1 MVNDQVSGLLKSAW
15 QLRESEQWDR
25 MMALADEARELSE
38 KSGFAQGIPRAIA
51 IRAFVHYIHSDFA
64 SAVSECIEALRLSA
78 GDPETESRARSVL
91 ALVHW
96 TLGNYEEALR
106 NSDKSIQLLD
116 ALDEQ
121 VSKAF
126 AYAVKGGI
134 LLSLGQLDE
143 ALAWHERSIDS
154 FNTVAEEVAGRARAL
169 SGLGLTY
176 LAQKRY
182 EDALP
187 PLFEALELVRRANNR
202 ITMARTLNDLGEAFE
217 ALDND
222 SQALHYHTEALE
234 IRQKEGYRQ
243 SETTSLLAI
252 GRIYGRRGDHT
263 RALELLSRGLQIAE
277 DLRMRPR
284 IAQCHHALASVY
296 QQMGQLAPALQHFM
310 EWEKIKSELAVD
322 QAALRYKAIA
332 LESQLEAVQRHAEL
346 ESLASLGGLVAAI
359 AHEINSPLG
368 AIQSS
373 ANVAML
379 AAEKLAAGPDAKAA
393 DALLSNA
400 RVISEATRR
409 ISSLVGR
416 LKIFAGIDQSR
427 YTRVDLVQSID
438 DTVALLK
445 PEYEDRV
452 IVTVEHERVPVIFGY
467 ATELHQL
474 FLNLLRNAVQAIDG
488 AGTLTIRVNADD
500 TWIRVEFTDNGRGI
514 PPDQLRTLFT
524 PGFSSGSGRVRA
536 SLSLFTCMA
545 IVKKHRGD
553 IRVQSE
559 LGHGSTFA
567 VLLPRSLEKAENDLE
582 SAA

>member
-1 MVNDQVSGLLKSAW
+1 MVNEQVSALLRSAW
-15 QLRESEQWDR
+15 QMRESEQWDQ
-25 MMALADEARELSE
+25 MMALAEQARVLSE
-38 KSGFAQGIPRAIA
+38 REGFAQGVPRAMA
-51 IRAFVHYIHSDFA
+51 IQAFVHYIRSDFA

-78 GDPETESRARSVL
+78 GDAETESRARSVL

-106 NSDKSIQLLD
+106 NSDRSIQLLD
-116 ALDEQ
+116 TLDEQ

-143 ALAWHERSIDS
+143 ALAWHERSIES

-222 SQALHYHTEALE
+222 TQALLYHTEALE
-234 IRQKEGYRQ
+234 IRQKELYRQ
-243 SETTSLLAI
+243 SEVTSLLAI
-252 GRIYGRRGDHT
+252 GRIYGRRGEHT
-263 RALELLSRGLQIAE
+263 RALELLARALRIAE
-277 DLRMRPR
+277 ELRMRPR
-284 IAQCHHALASVY
+284 IAQCHHDLASVY
-296 QQMGQLAPALQHFM
+296 QQMGQLAPALKHFV

-332 LESQLEAVQRHAEL
+332 LESQLESVQRHAEL

-379 AAEKLAAGPDAKAA
+379 AAEKLSAGPDPKAV
-393 DALLSNA
+393 DALISNA

-427 YTRVDLVQSID
+427 FARVDVVQSIE

-445 PEYEDRV
+445 PEFDGRV
-452 IVTVEHERVPVIFGY
+452 TVTVEHESIPVIFGY
-467 ATELHQL
+467 ATELHQM
-474 FLNLLRNAVQAIDG
+474 FLNLLRNAIQAIEG
-488 AGTLTIRVNADD
+488 AGTLDIRADAD
-500 TWIRVEFTDNGRGI
+500 ETWIRIAFKDSGRGI
-514 PPDQLRTLFT
+514 PADQLRTLFT

-536 SLSLFTCMA
+536 SLSLFTCIA
-545 IVKKHRGD
+545 IAKKHRGD

-559 LGHGSTFA
+559 LGHGSTFT
-567 VLLPRSLEKAENDLE
+567 VLLPRSLEKSENDLE